1 MMTARV
7 PIIVSACLLPFLVML
22 GIGGSNSPADRTAL
36 QWLSCLA
43 ASDHL
48 MESAAILFT
57 HAGGAPFLLAV
68 AALAVGW
75 LWFRHRRSDAV
86 FLAVVVLAGR
96 ATVEA
101 LKLIVER
108 PRPDLAP
115 YPVAVSS
122 FSFPSGHAANSTI
135 TLLALVLV
143 LAPPRKRRSALAAAV
158 VASIIIGLTR
168 PMLGVHWPSD
178 VVAGWTLGIAWATA
192 FAPLLSRRGE
202 TAA

>member
-7 PIIVSACLLPFLVML
+7 PIMVSACLLLLFVLL
-22 GIGGSNSPADRTAL
+22 GFGGSSSPADSEAL
-36 QWLSCLA
+36 RWLSGL
-43 ASDHL
+43 ASDHHL
-48 MESAAILFT
+48 VERAAILLT

-68 AALAVGW
+68 TMLAAGW
-75 LWFRHRRSDAV
+75 LWFSDRVRDVAV
-86 FLAVVVLAGR
+86 LLAVVLAGR
-96 ATVEA
+96 VTVEL
-101 LKLIVER
+101 LKLIVDR

-122 FSFPSGHAANSTI
+122 SSFPSGHAANSMT

-143 LAPPRKRRSALAAAV
+143 LAPPTWRRPAVAAV
-158 VASIIIGLTR
+158 VVASVIIGLTR

-178 VVAGWTLGIAWATA
+178 VIAGWAFGIVWVTA
-192 FAPLLSRRGE
+192 LAPLISRRGE